1 MVSTTPVSR
10 NPDRTRRRLL
20 RAAIKLLAQQG
31 FHAVSVDAIVDLA
44 KVNKRMVYHYFGSK
58 DALFE
63 AALVEVDGRIE
74 SIEFHA
80 VGLGRDPA
88 EKLARLWE
96 SYFAFLDDEPEFTRL
111 LQWENLEKGRHL
123 TKANHLLTKNPFFER
138 FQAIVQEGIAAGDFR
153 ADLNVAHLLIHFIGL
168 CFIDHSNRFS
178 LSQSLNL
185 DLGDVDV
192 KQQGLRQVPAL
203 VSAGIAQR

>member
-20 RAAIKLLAQQG
+20 RAAIKLFAQQG

-63 AALVEVDGRIE
+63 AALVEVYGRIE

-80 VGLGRDPA
+80 VELGRNPA
-88 EKLARLWE
+88 EKLARLLE

-138 FQAIVQEGIAAGDFR
+138 FQAIVQEGIAAGEFR
-153 ADLNVAHLLIHFIGL
+153 TDLNVAHLLIHFIGL
-168 CFIDHSNRFS
+168 CFIYHSNRFS

-185 DLGDVDV
+185 DLGNVEV
-192 KQQGLRQVPAL
+192 KQQGLRQVLAL
-203 VSAGIAQR
+203 VFAGIAQR

>member
-1 MVSTTPVSR
+1 MVSTTRVAR

-20 RAAIKLLAQQG
+20 RAAIKLLAQPG

-63 AALVEVDGRIE
+63 AALVEVDGRTE

-88 EKLARLWE
+88 EKLGGCGKAISRFWMMSRSSRACSSGRILK
-96 SYFAFLDDEPEFTRL
+96 
-111 LQWENLEKGRHL
+111 KGVTSRRRI
-123 TKANHLLTKNPFFER
+123 T
-138 FQAIVQEGIAAGDFR
+138 
-153 ADLNVAHLLIHFIGL
+153 
-168 CFIDHSNRFS
+168 C
-178 LSQSLNL
+178 
-185 DLGDVDV
+185 
-192 KQQGLRQVPAL
+192 
-203 VSAGIAQR
+203 

>member
-1 MVSTTPVSR
+1 MVSTTRVAR

-20 RAAIKLLAQQG
+20 RAAIKLLAQPG

-63 AALVEVDGRIE
+63 AALVEVDGRTE

-88 EKLARLWE
+88 EKL
-96 SYFAFLDDEPEFTRL
+96 
-111 LQWENLEKGRHL
+111 GGCG
-123 TKANHLLTKNPFFER
+123 KAISR
-138 FQAIVQEGIAAGDFR
+138 FWMMSRSSRAGC
-153 ADLNVAHLLIHFIGL
+153 NW
-168 CFIDHSNRFS
+168 
-178 LSQSLNL
+178 
-185 DLGDVDV
+185 
-192 KQQGLRQVPAL
+192 K
-203 VSAGIAQR
+203 

>member
-20 RAAIKLLAQQG
+20 RAAIKLFAQQG

-63 AALVEVDGRIE
+63 AALVEVDGRTE

-88 EKLARLWE
+88 EKLGGCGKAISRFWMMSRSSRACSSGRILK
-96 SYFAFLDDEPEFTRL
+96 
-111 LQWENLEKGRHL
+111 KGVTSRRRI
-123 TKANHLLTKNPFFER
+123 T
-138 FQAIVQEGIAAGDFR
+138 
-153 ADLNVAHLLIHFIGL
+153 
-168 CFIDHSNRFS
+168 C
-178 LSQSLNL
+178 
-185 DLGDVDV
+185 
-192 KQQGLRQVPAL
+192 
-203 VSAGIAQR
+203 

>member
-20 RAAIKLLAQQG
+20 RAAIKLFAQQG

-88 EKLARLWE
+88 EKLARL
-96 SYFAFLDDEPEFTRL
+96 
-111 LQWENLEKGRHL
+111 
-123 TKANHLLTKNPFFER
+123 
-138 FQAIVQEGIAAGDFR
+138 
-153 ADLNVAHLLIHFIGL
+153 
-168 CFIDHSNRFS
+168 
-178 LSQSLNL
+178 
-185 DLGDVDV
+185 
-192 KQQGLRQVPAL
+192 
-203 VSAGIAQR
+203 

>member
-1 MVSTTPVSR
+1 M
-10 NPDRTRRRLL
+10 
-20 RAAIKLLAQQG
+20 
-31 FHAVSVDAIVDLA
+31 SVDAIVELA

-80 VGLGRDPA
+80 LELGRNPA

-111 LQWENLEKGRHL
+111 LQWENLEKRG
-123 TKANHLLTKNPFFER
+123 PPD
-138 FQAIVQEGIAAGDFR
+138 EGESPTDEESIFR
-153 ADLNVAHLLIHFIGL
+153 AVSGHRAGR
-168 CFIDHSNRFS
+168 NRR
-178 LSQSLNL
+178 
-185 DLGDVDV
+185 G
-192 KQQGLRQVPAL
+192 
-203 VSAGIAQR
+203 